1 MPPTLSDVDRRTIA
15 NLSVPRNVASL
26 THELRIDP
34 HSPTRPDDAVNDHL
48 GDLEKR
54 GLVVNLGS
62 HGNVAELAA
71 SLERHKTALVMP
83 DDKAAIW
90 SRRRA
95 TAKQSWEVDGDLYLI
110 TNEGVDTLHQPVVE
124 DKAFTTSE
132 LEDLVRAQFECV
144 LWDAKTISSVFE
156 PGDTFK
162 DPADS
167 AKLAGEATRW
177 WNPHAGQ
184 FVPLPWLLPE
194 EFHAWLDDVL
204 DAHEKRSG
212 KAGADGLRAKFK
224 RMIAGGVGWSDVYEN
239 RLLDHENQK
248 TAMPALVT
256 PWFMGLTILAYTD
269 SDTPTTA
276 EDGSHK
282 PTYTGYARASTPA
295 ASLAAA
301 AAGSA
306 ANTSAIVFAACTAG
320 SSTILGFGN
329 FETSGTTGD
338 FRKYGT
344 CASTTVSTT
353 QTPAQFAIGAYVT
366 TAD

>member
-1 MPPTLSDVDRRTIA
+1 MPPTLNDVDRRTIA

-34 HSPTRPDDAVNDHL
+34 YSPTRPDKDVNDHL
-48 GDLEKR
+48 GQLAKR
-54 GLVVNLGS
+54 GLVVNLGA
-62 HGNVAELAA
+62 HGNVADLAA
-71 SLERHKTALVMP
+71 SLERHETALVMP

-95 TAKQSWEVDGDLYLI
+95 GARQAWEAAGDLWI
-110 TNEGVDTLHQPVVE
+110 VTNEGVDVLKEPTVE
-124 DKAFTTSE
+124 DKAFTTAE
-132 LEDLVRAQFECV
+132 LEDLIRTQFDGV
-144 LWDAKTISSVFE
+144 LWDVKTISSVFD
-156 PGDTFK
+156 PGPTLK
-162 DPADS
+162 DQADS
-167 AKLAGEATRW
+167 AKLAGESARW
-177 WNPHAGQ
+177 WNPHGGQ
-184 FVPLPWLLPE
+184 YVPLPWLLPE
-194 EFHAWLDDVL
+194 EFHVWLDQVL
-204 DAHEKRSG
+204 AEHEKRSG
-212 KAGADGLRAKFK
+212 KAGADELRTKFK
-224 RMIAGGVGWSDVYEN
+224 RMIAGGVGWTDVYEN
-239 RLLDHENQK
+239 RILDHENQK

-295 ASLAAA
+295 ASLGTAAS
-301 AAGSA
+301 GSSS
-306 ANTSAIVFAACTAG
+306 NTSAIIFAACTAG

-329 FETSGTTGD
+329 FEASGATAD

-353 QTPAQFAIGAYVT
+353 QTPAQFAVGAYVT